1 MDCVFCKIVEGQI
14 PSTTIFEDNDFK
26 VILDISPANLG
37 HSLVIC
43 KHHYENLIEMPEE
56 LVGKGF
62 IVAKK
67 VAKAIKEA
75 TNCDGINILQ
85 NNGVVAGQTV
95 FHFHIHIIPRLEKD
109 SVKIDFGDFKTESE
123 KIIEIGEKIK
133 NYFSVKSLTI
143 WLILSLL

>member
-43 KHHYENLIEMPEE
+43 KHHYENLIEMPED

-85 NNGVVAGQTV
+85 INGVVSDQTV

-133 NYFSVKSLTI
+133 NNL
-143 WLILSLL
+143 

>member
-43 KHHYENLIEMPEE
+43 KHHYENLIEMPED

-133 NYFSVKSLTI
+133 NNL
-143 WLILSLL
+143 